1 MFDSYRVRIC
11 WTYFTDWYRDTLFFK
26 SPVPIEIKTDAT
38 MLGWLI
44 ESVGRNTK
52 ISSRFLF
59 FFIFFGNR
67 GIVSAAQIAQSATA
81 THGASSATLQQLSKF
96 RLAFVCLFV
105 FFWSLLFRFV
115 SCLFLHYL
123 SSPNFCFVF
132 FYVPSPAI
140 SSTLLLGPPWNCF
153 FLLKENWVYRVFF
166 YLRERFFYCSV
177 CGRLGFPLL
186 GVARAVLQLTN
197 QNVAG
202 NFPFF
207 FLGFSRKG
215 TFFLLYDTDWD
226 SWRCSVSFSLF
237 FVVVVHSWFH
247 FPYSESKSF
256 LSSCYLVFFYRVW
269 TWGTRRARHSF
280 RTAEWK
286 WTAE

>member
-1 MFDSYRVRIC
+1 MTFRRHGICRRYFLERRRRYHREKPIGSLFFYLDLLAHRILFDSYRVRIC

-105 FFWSLLFRFV
+105 FFCRCCFV
-115 SCLFLHYL
+115 SSLVFSSITFLRRIFVLCFFTSPHPPFHRHFYL
-123 SSPNFCFVF
+123 GRRGIVF
-132 FYVPSPAI
+132 F
-140 SSTLLLGPPWNCF
+140 C
-153 FLLKENWVYRVFF
+153 
-166 YLRERFFYCSV
+166 
-177 CGRLGFPLL
+177 
-186 GVARAVLQLTN
+186 
-197 QNVAG
+197 
-202 NFPFF
+202 
-207 FLGFSRKG
+207 
-215 TFFLLYDTDWD
+215 
-226 SWRCSVSFSLF
+226 
-237 FVVVVHSWFH
+237 
-247 FPYSESKSF
+247 
-256 LSSCYLVFFYRVW
+256 
-269 TWGTRRARHSF
+269 
-280 RTAEWK
+280 
-286 WTAE
+286 